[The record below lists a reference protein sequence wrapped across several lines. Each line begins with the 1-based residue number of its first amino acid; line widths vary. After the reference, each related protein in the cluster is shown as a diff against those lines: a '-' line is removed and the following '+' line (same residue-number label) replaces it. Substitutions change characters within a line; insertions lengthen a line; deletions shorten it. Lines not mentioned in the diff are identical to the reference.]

1 MAGVGTDP
9 LPAMYGRTLGLSQ
22 MFLGKRVE
30 QRHHVVAPVTLRSGK
45 VEKFLQSSDDGTTL
59 RCTGDD
65 DGPAT
70 TKLQESLVSKY
81 TQRTQNGIGVH
92 AEHSGEIL
100 GLRNAIAGSSL
111 AFGDGSPDLG
121 GNLIVERQ
129 WI

>member
-1 MAGVGTDP
+1 
-9 LPAMYGRTLGLSQ
+9 

-30 QRHHVVAPVTLRSGK
+30 QRHYVVAPVTLRSGK

-65 DGPAT
+65 NRPAT
-70 TKLQESLVSKY
+70 TKLHESLVSKY

-92 AEHSGEIL
+92 PEHSGEIL
-100 GLRNAIAGSSL
+100 CLWNAIAGTSL

-121 GNLIVERQ
+121 GHLIVEWQ
-129 WI
+129 WV